1 LRFITGIL
9 ILPAW
14 PTVLLAKQA
23 AELALFG
30 GGRFE
35 LGVGVS
41 WNAAEYRAMGQ
52 NFHDR
57 GRRMEE
63 QIEVLR
69 LLWSQPYVTF
79 DGRYHTL
86 DRVGINRGPLP
97 AIPLWFGSET
107 GERVLRRVARLAD
120 GWMSLG
126 DPSPDLPRLRGYM
139 QDAGRDPAT
148 LKVRGPLLAGDGG
161 EAAWIAAAQKL
172 EAAGVTHINITAPL
186 DLSPAQGLQRVITA
200 RKVLADALG

>member
-1 LRFITGIL
+1 
-9 ILPAW
+9 
-14 PTVLLAKQA
+14 
-23 AELALFG
+23 
-30 GGRFE
+30 
-35 LGVGVS
+35 
-41 WNAAEYRAMGQ
+41 
-52 NFHDR
+52 
-57 GRRMEE
+57 MEE